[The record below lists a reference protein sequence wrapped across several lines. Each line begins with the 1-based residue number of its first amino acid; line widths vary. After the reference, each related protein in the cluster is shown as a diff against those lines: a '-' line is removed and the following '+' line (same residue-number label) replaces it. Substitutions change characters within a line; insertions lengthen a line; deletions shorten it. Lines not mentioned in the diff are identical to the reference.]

1 MLRGWLREKK
11 GELNASTHS
20 LDALAEPQDSTSI
33 ASTLRIQQANH
44 CLPVEASM
52 RAANHIMNDDL
63 QAAEDGLANG
73 TSSFHKMGK
82 GMVAF
87 LRATLGFE
95 PEIMREASERLAD
108 AETTASADHRK
119 SQRDSHAHRS
129 IIYPIGSEFA
139 LCHAESQLMSAVVG
153 VLNESL
159 TESIRGFYKLRKAFV
174 TLDAILAAEDKYMR
188 GQSRRTVGARVSVDS
203 LRSNRSSRSMKAVPG
218 GFGDERHSAKKQEK
232 SLLDTVRQNEAQAAA
247 NTTTNSNGRPIAEDD
262 DEDDEF
268 YDVDESHESSP
279 ATDIYAGHVEI
290 DGVIKDLTNNS
301 LDDDNRSETQDLP
314 PPKALSSDHQVLDH
328 DPDSDVFSNPI
339 DVFIH
344 SGANLCFGLLL
355 VMISMIPPAFNK
367 LLFIIGFHGDRDR
380 GLRLLWQASKF
391 HNINGAM
398 AGLCLLGYYH
408 AVVGF
413 ADILPEPSSTRTSAN
428 ETQQD
433 VQGYPKERCETLLQD
448 MRSRHP
454 KSHLWLL
461 EEARMEAMNRRLSTA
476 LSLLE
481 SSSKTKSPLKQVEA
495 LNMFEKSLNAM
506 YIHDYALCAESFIK
520 CVDLNNWSHALYYY
534 NAGAAHV
541 ESYRHSKMSGRSDK
555 EIKKHAEKAT
565 EYLRQAPKHAG
576 KKKFMARQLPF
587 DVFVTRKIQKWDAR
601 AKEWG
606 VPFIDAVGVSPLEE
620 MIFFWNGYRRMDHSQ
635 LETSLENLE
644 WSDGNGQNSAM
655 WAKEEA
661 DEKAVLAVLRGATL
675 RNLGRWDA
683 VAEVLKKGVLAV
695 PGAELKGGLRDNWT
709 GPCAH
714 YEMGVGAWMRRKE
727 AGEKDEV
734 EWVKECEGWIDKAAK
749 WESYELDARVGLKV
763 ATAQDTLKKF
773 WEEKKGVRD

>member
-1 MLRGWLREKK
+1 
-11 GELNASTHS
+11 
-20 LDALAEPQDSTSI
+20 
-33 ASTLRIQQANH
+33 
-44 CLPVEASM
+44 
-52 RAANHIMNDDL
+52 MNDDL

-73 TSSFHKMGK
+73 TSSFHKLGK

-108 AETTASADHRK
+108 AETTASADHRRA
-119 SQRDSHAHRS
+119 QRDSHVHRS
-129 IIYPIGSEFA
+129 AIYPLGSEFA

-174 TLDAILAAEDKYMR
+174 TLDAILVAEDKYMR
-188 GQSRRTVGARVSVDS
+188 GYSQQSLSSRASVNS
-203 LRSNRSSRSMKAVPG
+203 LRSNRSARSMKAVPD
-218 GFGDERHSAKKQEK
+218 GFGDEPTSTKKQEK
-232 SLLDTVRQNEAQAAA
+232 PLLDVVRQNEARAAA
-247 NTTTNSNGRPIAEDD
+247 KSTVTPISQSDAADD

-268 YDVDESHESSP
+268 FDADESHENAP
-279 ATDIYAGHVEI
+279 KTDTYAGHIEI
-290 DGVIKDLTNNS
+290 DGVTKDLAKSS
-301 LDDDNRSETQDLP
+301 LDEDSRSETHDLP

-344 SGANLCFGLLL
+344 TGANLCFGLLL

-391 HNINGAM
+391 HNVNGAM

-413 ADILPEPSSTRTSAN
+413 ADILPEPSVTRASDN
-428 ETQQD
+428 ETLQG
-433 VQGYPKERCETLLQD
+433 VQGYPKERCEALLQD
-448 MRSRHP
+448 MRIRHP
-454 KSHLWLL
+454 KSRLWLL
-461 EEARMEAMNRRLSTA
+461 EEARMQAMNRRLSAA
-476 LSLLE
+476 LSILE
-481 SSSKTKSPLKQVEA
+481 TSSKIKSPLKQVEA
-495 LNMFEKSLNAM
+495 LIMFEKSLNAM
-506 YIHDYALCAESFIK
+506 YIHDHALCAESFLN
-520 CVDLNNWSHALYYY
+520 CVKLNNWSHALYYY
-534 NAGAAHV
+534 IAGAAHV
-541 ESYRHSKMSGRSDK
+541 ELYRRCKTSAQSSPKGTTVHK
-555 EIKKHAEKAT
+555 EKAT
-565 EYLRQAPKHAG
+565 EYLHQAPKHAG

-606 VPFIDAVGVSPLEE
+606 IPFIDAVGVSPLEE
-620 MIFFWNGYRRMDHSQ
+620 MIFFWNGYRRMDESQ
-635 LETSLENLE
+635 LQASLENLK
-644 WSDGNGQNSAM
+644 WSDESEVNRGT

-675 RNLGRWDA
+675 RSLGRYDDA
-683 VAEVLKKGVLAV
+683 ATVLSEGVLEV
-695 PGAELKGGLRDNWT
+695 PPTELKGGLRDDWT

-714 YEMGVGAWMRRKE
+714 YEVGVGAWMRRKE
-727 AGEKDEV
+727 SAGEGGGNGGGHGGGKAGKSEV
-734 EWVKECEGWIDKAAK
+734 ECVKECEQSIEKAAK

-763 ATAQDTLKKF
+763 ATAQDTLKKY
-773 WEEKKGVRD
+773 WEARGGEA